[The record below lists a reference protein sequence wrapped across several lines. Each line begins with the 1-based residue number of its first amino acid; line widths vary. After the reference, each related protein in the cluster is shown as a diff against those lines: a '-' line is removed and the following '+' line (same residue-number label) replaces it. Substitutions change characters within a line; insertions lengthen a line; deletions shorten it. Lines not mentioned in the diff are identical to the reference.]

1 MELKETVKLMN
12 SNDYKERFLAE
23 YFQVKIR
30 YDKLKAMVEKWDK
43 RELNFTP
50 TCPRTI
56 YDTQLQAME
65 DYLKVLEFRA
75 KIENVNLN
83 I

>member
-1 MELKETVKLMN
+1 MELKETVELMN

-50 TCPRTI
+50 TCPRATYNI
-56 YDTQLQAME
+56 QLDGMKRYI
-65 DYLKVLEFRA
+65 DILEIRA
-75 KIENVNLN
+75 KIENVDLN

>member
-43 RELNFTP
+43 GELNFTP

-65 DYLKVLEFRA
+65 NYLKVLELRA
-75 KIENVNLN
+75 KIENVDLN

>member
-1 MELKETVKLMN
+1 MELKETVELMN

-43 RELNFTP
+43 EELNFTP
-50 TCPRTI
+50 TCPRATYNI
-56 YDTQLQAME
+56 QLDAMKRYI
-65 DYLKVLEFRA
+65 DILEIRA
-75 KIENVNLN
+75 KIENVDLN